1 MPIAKFTAKGNEH
14 PNKMVTETHEPS
26 VLFGGF
32 NLPSIDWVQHTATE
46 ARLAQFLD
54 AYEDANQEQ
63 LDMFP
68 TRVGGNILDLVLT
81 NVLHRVM
88 EVEDLGRQTRDQ
100 RPLYDPV

>member
-1 MPIAKFTAKGNEH
+1 
-14 PNKMVTETHEPS
+14 MVTETHEPS
-26 VLFGGF
+26 VLIWSF
-32 NLPSIDWVQHTATE
+32 NLPSIDWVRHTATG
-46 ARLAQFLD
+46 ARPARFLD
-54 AYEDANQEQ
+54 AYVEANQEQ

-88 EVEDLGRQTRDQ
+88 EVEDIGRQTRDQ